1 MRNKNNFRGVFVN
14 GILNENPVFR
24 LVLGVCPTLASTT
37 NTVNG
42 LGMGLAATFVLLGSN
57 IVISLLRKIIPDKVR
72 IPAFIV
78 VISTFVTI
86 VQMLIQAFV
95 PFLYEALG
103 LFIPLIVVNCI
114 ILARA
119 EAFASKN
126 SVARSAADGLGM
138 GAGFTLALAL
148 IGVIRELIGAGTVFG
163 FSVMGVSFEPMTLLV
178 LAPGGFIVYGICLGI
193 INALGA
199 KRAKNKA
206 KKGDIAA

>member
-1 MRNKNNFRGVFVN
+1 MRKQSNFRGVFVN
-14 GILNENPVFR
+14 GMINENPIFR

-37 NTVNG
+37 SATNG

-57 IVISLLRKIIPDKVR
+57 IVISLLRKFIPDKVR

-86 VQMLIQAFV
+86 VQMFIQAFV

-126 SVARSAADGLGM
+126 TVLLSAADGLGM
-138 GAGFTLALAL
+138 GLGFTAAL
-148 IGVIRELIGAGTVFG
+148 ILIGSVRELLGNGTLFG
-163 FSVMGVSFEPMTLLV
+163 NNVLGSSFEPMLLAV
-178 LAPGGFIVYGICLGI
+178 MAPGGFILFGLILGI
-193 INALGA
+193 FNAVTS
-199 KRAKNKA
+199 RISA
-206 KKGDIAA
+206 KKGARV